1 METVNISI
9 EDLKKILHAATG
21 NVKDFV
27 MHEDEF
33 IDDFLNSN
41 EISRSCEITIVSLTS
56 RLEKF
61 LEKNIEPIL
70 DEVKRVKVFI
80 HNIHKDSQ
88 WLIPSILANRL
99 IGVSECIDKLEKDF
113 NPNQIAI

>member
-1 METVNISI
+1 MDNVNLSI

-33 IDDFLNSN
+33 IQDFLSSN
-41 EISRSCEITIVSLTS
+41 GIPMSCELTIVSLTS

-61 LEKNIEPIL
+61 LEKNIEPVL

-80 HNIHKDSQ
+80 HNIHKDAQ
-88 WLIPSILANRL
+88 CLIPSVLADRL
-99 IGVSECIDKLEKDF
+99 KGVSKCIDKLEKDF
-113 NPNQIAI
+113 NLTQDVT